1 MLEDVL
7 AADAAEKR
15 SKQSAQVDSVTSETA
30 AVSSKSLSTPNIFIW
45 TWIYIFADSFVT
57 IHNLSTALFLLWLYI
72 F

>member
-30 AVSSKSLSTPNIFIW
+30 AASNKSLSTPNIFI
-45 TWIYIFADSFVT
+45 
-57 IHNLSTALFLLWLYI
+57 
-72 F
+72 